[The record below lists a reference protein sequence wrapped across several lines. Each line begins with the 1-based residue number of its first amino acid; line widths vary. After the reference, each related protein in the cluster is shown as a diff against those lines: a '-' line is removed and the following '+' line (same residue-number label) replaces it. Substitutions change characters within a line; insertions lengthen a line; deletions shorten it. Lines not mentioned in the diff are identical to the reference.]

1 MQIKDFQKLIRD
13 RYHETD
19 ARRGVPG
26 TFLWLTE
33 ELGELASELAD
44 RERGQGDPEALALE
58 FADVLAWLSTL
69 ASMVGVDLEAA
80 ATKKYERGCPRCTAT
95 PCAC

>member
-58 FADVLAWLSTL
+58 VADVLAWLATI
-69 ASMVGVDLEAA
+69 ANVCEVDLEDAVHRKYVMDGGPPG
-80 ATKKYERGCPRCTAT
+80 TK
-95 PCAC
+95 

>member
-1 MQIKDFQKLIRD
+1 MKIKDFQQLIRD

-58 FADVLAWLSTL
+58 FADVLAWLATI
-69 ASMVGVDLEAA
+69 ANVCEVDLEDAVRRKYVLDGGPPG
-80 ATKKYERGCPRCTAT
+80 TK
-95 PCAC
+95 